1 MIKKHLQVVIIFF
14 IGTLSA
20 YSQSD
25 LENIE
30 RIKEYNS
37 KLMENLSEGA
47 YTDFAQKIK
56 LITNIANNADFVKQ
70 AEIYWNGLSN
80 KLGHL
85 TEYEI
90 ISENKLG
97 NRLFVSNILLYY
109 DLFPVLLRLSY
120 YNTKKGWV
128 LINLKSEENIESY
141 LKEIK

>member
-1 MIKKHLQVVIIFF
+1 MDSTNTQIRIRLYGIDCPKSEQDFGNVANIDKEKTLTLKTNTYQYNIMIKKHLQVVIIFF

-56 LITNIANNADFVKQ
+56 LITNIANNCRFC
-70 AEIYWNGLSN
+70 
-80 KLGHL
+80 
-85 TEYEI
+85 
-90 ISENKLG
+90 
-97 NRLFVSNILLYY
+97 
-109 DLFPVLLRLSY
+109 
-120 YNTKKGWV
+120 
-128 LINLKSEENIESY
+128 
-141 LKEIK
+141 